1 VGFIFTI
8 IGLMVS
14 LDLVWWIV
22 FVRLTNHG
30 AARIVV
36 SVFMFAMMVGFCQ
49 VLDHSRR
56 AMT

>member
-14 LDLVWWIV
+14 LDIVWWIV
-22 FVRLTNHG
+22 FLRLTNHG

-36 SVFMFAMMVGFCQ
+36 SVFMFAMMVGLILADMQ
-49 VLDHSRR
+49 WSR
-56 AMT
+56 A